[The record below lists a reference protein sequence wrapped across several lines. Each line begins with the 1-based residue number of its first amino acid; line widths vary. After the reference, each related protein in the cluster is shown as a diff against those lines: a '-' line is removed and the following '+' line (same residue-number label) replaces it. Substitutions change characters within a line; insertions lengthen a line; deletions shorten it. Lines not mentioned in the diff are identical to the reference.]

1 MTTPNNGSQ
10 ASWTPDLPLVRREA
24 PTAPE
29 VPPPEAVPAGNH
41 SVLLNLAE
49 RTRREHT
56 ERLNR
61 DLLVGADYLMKE
73 RVRHP
78 DGGDCSVEEIMQ
90 YEQLQRAEIDEDRAS
105 GSDRHGRL
113 PRWQRRIPMFVLAF
127 NFCLLLYFF
136 AGVTRVSWMSPL
148 SVALAFAAVLA
159 AMVTVLSYGFLA
171 FTGHRLRSHKN
182 DAGTI
187 YWADLDGFT
196 QAASGIAVVVIAVV
210 ATLMFLRMRT
220 EVLYALGVQAQL
232 TALTIAVTVATVTTV
247 ANFLVIAVHGLDGSD
262 EVARLE
268 KLSATIRRHVTRAHR
283 MREQAAA
290 GRPVTRTTPARNT
303 AKARG
308 RVVPGLQQGRRAAR
322 AHPPST

>member
-1 MTTPNNGSQ
+1 MTTPHNRGQVNS
-10 ASWTPDLPLVRREA
+10 APDSPAIHPEA
-24 PTAPE
+24 PTRPE
-29 VPPPEAVPAGNH
+29 VPPPQAATGTGGPA
-41 SVLLNLAE
+41 LLNLAD
-49 RTRREHT
+49 RTRRERAK
-56 ERLNR
+56 RLNR
-61 DLLVGADYLMKE
+61 DLVVGAGYLMKQ
-73 RVRHP
+73 RVKHT

-90 YEQLQRAEIDEDRAS
+90 DEQLQRAEIDEDRAS

-148 SVALAFAAVLA
+148 SVALTFGAVLA

-232 TALTIAVTVATVTTV
+232 TALTIAVTVATVSTV

-283 MREQAAA
+283 MREQAARQA
-290 GRPVTRTTPARNT
+290 G
-303 AKARG
+303 
-308 RVVPGLQQGRRAAR
+308 Q
-322 AHPPST
+322 